1 MQRFITETLRRVKLS
16 VTFSLKVDGEQ
27 FGTHRSV
34 KSLGSLKVVFVE
46 RRFAK
51 KKKKRDVE
59 CLKYGLFSPD
69 YFISNLYK
77 QEGKIQTD
85 SELL

>member
-51 KKKKRDVE
+51 KKKKE
-59 CLKYGLFSPD
+59 M
-69 YFISNLYK
+69 
-77 QEGKIQTD
+77 
-85 SELL
+85 